1 MAVRFENDVRFNA
14 ELQDSGGLAGT
25 GGQILSS
32 TGSATTWID
41 VPLPDFQIDG
51 ELGTGPHTISGAGA
65 QTFFVGGTGLTTTAS
80 SSVFGSGQIQID
92 LDNTAVSAGSYTS
105 ANITVDAQGRI
116 TAASNGSGGTGVS
129 GSGTVGTI
137 PVWQTTTSTLGD
149 SPIIVSTN
157 DLDIPQYIRHI
168 GDTNTYFGFPLNDRF
183 TVGIAGGEEFRV
195 TSLTT
200 NVYNNLLVSG
210 DLDVQSGLKDSND
223 VLGTSGQVLSSTG
236 TNVQWITPSS
246 GGTMDDWIVDCDSGL
261 GYPNTISDGETL
273 TLAGGTGISTVGSGN
288 TININL
294 DNTAVSAGSYKNP
307 DITVDAQGRIT
318 AATAHPRY
326 YSLFLFNASF
336 KLNTPGTNYLEWT
349 GLGSQSAVN
358 AFSQFIPLRNGDLTD
373 LKFFSNLTV
382 SSNIEIRLY
391 NNTTQLWTSGA
402 FTCTANTAV
411 NFSVSQ
417 AVSENQ
423 RLNFR
428 IIWPSV
434 GSAPEVN
441 LTAEFGWD

>member
-1 MAVRFENDVRFNA
+1 MAIQFLDDVRFNSEVRDTSGDA
-14 ELQDSGGLAGT
+14 GTSGQVLSSTATGTNWIDIPLPNFDIGGDSGGPF
-25 GGQILSS
+25 
-32 TGSATTWID
+32 
-41 VPLPDFQIDG
+41 VM
-51 ELGTGPHTISGAGA
+51 SGDDS
-65 QTFFVGGTGLTTTAS
+65 QFFCVGGTGISTTTTQPIS
-80 SSVFGSGQIQID
+80 GSATITIN
-92 LDNTAVSAGSYTS
+92 LDDTAVTAGSYTS

-116 TAASNGSGGTGVS
+116 TAASNGSGGSGVS

-137 PVWQTTTSTLGD
+137 PVWESTTSNLGN
-149 SPIIVSTN
+149 SPIVVSTN

-168 GDTNTYFGFPLNDRF
+168 GATDDYFGFP
-183 TVGIAGGEEFRV
+183 VGGRYSVYTGNNERIRV
-195 TSLTT
+195 TDTSTTIYNAAVANSSLELNSTLIDING
-200 NVYNNLLVSG
+200 NV
-210 DLDVQSGLKDSND
+210 
-223 VLGTSGQVLSSTG
+223 GTSGQILSSTG
-236 TNVQWITPSS
+236 TGVDWIDATG

-261 GYPNTISDGETL
+261 GFPNTISDGETL
-273 TLAGGTGISTVGSGN
+273 TLAGGTGISTAGSGN

-294 DNTAVSAGSYKNP
+294 DNTAVTAGSYKSP

-318 AATAHPRY
+318 SATSYPRY
-326 YSLFLFNASF
+326 YSLFLFNNSF
-336 KLNTPGTNYLEWT
+336 KTSTPTTAYLEWT
-349 GLGSQSAVN
+349 GQGSQSAVN

-373 LKFFSNLTV
+373 LKFFSDTTV

-391 NNTTQLWTSGA
+391 NNTTQLWTSGT

-434 GSAPEVN
+434 GSNVNIN

>member
-14 ELQDSGGLAGT
+14 EVQDSGGVAGT
-25 GGQILSS
+25 NGQILSS
-32 TGSATTWID
+32 TGSATNWID
-41 VPLPDFQIDG
+41 IPLPNFDIGGDSG
-51 ELGTGPHTISGAGA
+51 GPFVMSGNDS
-65 QTFFVGGTGLTTTAS
+65 QFFCIGGTGISTTTTQPIL
-80 SSVFGSGQIQID
+80 GSATITID
-92 LDNTAVSAGSYTS
+92 LDDTAVTAGSYTS

-116 TAASNGSGGTGVS
+116 TAASNGSGGSGVS

-137 PVWQTTTSTLGD
+137 PVWESTTSNLGD

-168 GDTNTYFGFPLNDRF
+168 GDTNTYFGFAINDRF
-183 TVGIAGGEEFRV
+183 TVGVAGSEKFRV
-195 TSLTT
+195 TTLTT
-200 NVYNNLLVSG
+200 NVYNSLLVSG
-210 DLDVQSGLKDSND
+210 DLDVQSGLKDSSD
-223 VLGTSGQVLSSTG
+223 TLGTNGQVLSSTG
-236 TNVQWITPSS
+236 TNVQWITPSA
-246 GGTMDDWIVDCDSGL
+246 GGTMDDWIVNCDSGI
-261 GYPNTISDGETL
+261 GFPNTISDGETL
-273 TLAGGTGISTVGSGN
+273 TLAGGTGISTGGSGN
-288 TININL
+288 TINISL
-294 DNTAVSAGSYKNP
+294 DNTAVTAGSYKSP

-318 AATAHPRY
+318 SATSYPRY
-326 YSLFLFNASF
+326 YSLFLFNNSF
-336 KLNTPGTNYLEWT
+336 KLSTPTTAYLEWA
-349 GLGSQSAVN
+349 GNGSQSAVN

-373 LKFFSNLTV
+373 LKFFSDTTV
-382 SSNIEIRLY
+382 ASNIEIRLY
-391 NNTTQLWTSGA
+391 NNTTQLWTSGT

-434 GSAPEVN
+434 GSTASIN

>member
-14 ELQDSGGLAGT
+14 ELQDSGGDAGT
-25 GGQILSS
+25 SGQILSS
-32 TGSATTWID
+32 TGSATNWID

-51 ELGTGPHTISGAGA
+51 DLGAGPYTISGASA
-65 QTFFVGGTGLTTTAS
+65 QTFFVGGTGISTTAS
-80 SSVFGSGQIQID
+80 QPATGSGQIQIN
-92 LDNTAVSAGSYTS
+92 LTNTTVSAGSYTS

-137 PVWQTTTSTLGD
+137 PVWETTTSNLGD

-157 DLDIPQYIRHI
+157 NLDIPQYIRHI
-168 GDTNTYFGFPLNDRF
+168 GDTNTYFGFPINDRF
-183 TVGIAGGEEFRV
+183 TIGVNGGEEFRV
-195 TSLTT
+195 TSATT
-200 NVYNNLLVSG
+200 NVYNSLLVSG
-210 DLDVQSGLKDSND
+210 DLDVQAGLKDSND

-246 GGTMDDWIVDCDSGL
+246 GGTMDNWIVDCDSGL

-273 TLAGGTGISTVGSGN
+273 TLAGGTGISTAGSGN

-318 AATAHPRY
+318 AATSYPRY
-326 YSLFLFNASF
+326 YSVHHFNTSD
-336 KLNTPGTNYLEWT
+336 KGTGGTAILEWDST
-349 GLGSQSAVN
+349 GAQTSLNGQC
-358 AFSQFIPLRNGDLTD
+358 QFIPIRNGDLVD
-373 LKFFSNLTV
+373 LKWFCNLAVT
-382 SSNIEIRLY
+382 SNIEIRLY
-391 NNTTQLWTSGA
+391 NGSTQLWSSGT
-402 FTCTANTAV
+402 FTCSASTAV
-411 NFSVSQ
+411 NFSVNQ

-428 IIWPSV
+428 VIFPSGFAADYNV
-434 GSAPEVN
+434 
-441 LTAEFGWD
+441 TAEFGWD